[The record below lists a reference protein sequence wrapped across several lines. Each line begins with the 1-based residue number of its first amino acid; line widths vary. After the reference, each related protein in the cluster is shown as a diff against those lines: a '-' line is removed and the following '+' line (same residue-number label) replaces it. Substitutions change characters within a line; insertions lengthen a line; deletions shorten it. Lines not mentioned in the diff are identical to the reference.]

1 MAVSEEDVPALD
13 RGFARLLAEEM
24 RPFIKPAMEESLREF
39 MGQNGA
45 QHKHDHAETIPAIA
59 QFLAERKRDLEAAK
73 KKKEQ
78 DDEDTRRFRTQVK
91 GSLVVG
97 VVLIALNILARLLG
111 WY

>member
-1 MAVSEEDVPALD
+1 MPALD
-13 RGFARLLAEEM
+13 RGFARLVAEEM
-24 RPFIKPAMEESLREF
+24 RPFIQPAMDASIETALRVY